1 MCTAKRKRWLYA
13 KKKSKNPED
22 VSIRQETSSATSNN
36 DIIPK
41 KMSALPAVGSFG
53 GMIFSGFTWGI
64 PELMV
69 ISIVVLLP
77 INLVYYGRPLFK
89 MASDFYLACQD
100 QKYDHSISKS
110 EANEHERV
118 MTQMKYDQEY
128 RMKQLEYD
136 SNNKD
141 MGISDN
147 TPFPPANVT
156 DETDHRYLS

>member
-1 MCTAKRKRWLYA
+1 
-13 KKKSKNPED
+13 
-22 VSIRQETSSATSNN
+22 
-36 DIIPK
+36 
-41 KMSALPAVGSFG
+41 
-53 GMIFSGFTWGI
+53 
-64 PELMV
+64 
-69 ISIVVLLP
+69 
-77 INLVYYGRPLFK
+77 

-156 DETDHRYLS
+156 DETDHRYLSWFCIKQASSTLTLQFTIIWRREKNMEQMA